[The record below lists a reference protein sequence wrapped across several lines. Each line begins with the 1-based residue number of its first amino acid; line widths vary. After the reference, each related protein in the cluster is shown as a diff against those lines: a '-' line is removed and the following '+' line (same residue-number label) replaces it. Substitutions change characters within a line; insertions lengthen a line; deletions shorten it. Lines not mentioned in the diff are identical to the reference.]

1 MRVERARRVTKLM
14 VTAAGATED
23 QLVEGTRH
31 GRAVSYGGGGGGGGG
46 VVGVVGSSQI
56 GG

>member
-31 GRAVSYGGGGGGGGG
+31 GRAVSYGGGGGGGG